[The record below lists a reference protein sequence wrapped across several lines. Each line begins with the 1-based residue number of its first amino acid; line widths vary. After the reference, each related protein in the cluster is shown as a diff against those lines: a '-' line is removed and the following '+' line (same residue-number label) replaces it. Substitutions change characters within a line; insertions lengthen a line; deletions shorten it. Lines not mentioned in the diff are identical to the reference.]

1 MLKGMIRQ
9 KTWVAKPKEVEGRW
23 WLVDAKGK
31 VLGRLAS
38 QIAKILMGKHKP
50 EYTPHVDTGDY
61 VVVIN
66 ADKVVLTGK
75 KWKEKIYYWH
85 TGWPGGLRQMTAEEM
100 LKKHPERLIY
110 LAVKRMLPKNK
121 LGRKM
126 LKKLKVYA
134 GDSHPHQAQKPQPL
148 ELPD

>member
-1 MLKGMIRQ
+1 MLKHMARQ
-9 KTWVAKPKEVEGRW
+9 RTWMAKPKEVEDRW

-38 QIAKILMGKHKP
+38 QIARILMGKHKP
-50 EYTPHVDTGDY
+50 EYTPHVDTGDH

-75 KWKEKIYYWH
+75 KWKDKIYYWH

-100 LKKHPERLIY
+100 LKRHPERLIY

-121 LGRKM
+121 LARKL

-148 ELPD
+148 DLPG

>member
-1 MLKGMIRQ
+1 MLKHMVRQ
-9 KTWVAKPKEVEGRW
+9 RTWVAKPREVEDRW

-50 EYTPHVDTGDY
+50 EYTPHVDTGDH

-75 KWKEKIYYWH
+75 KWKDKIYYWH
-85 TGWPGGLRQMTAEEM
+85 TGWPGGLRQMTAEEV
-100 LKKHPERLIY
+100 LKKHPERLVY

-121 LGRKM
+121 LGRKL

-148 ELPD
+148 ELPE

>member
-1 MLKGMIRQ
+1 MLKHMVRQ
-9 KTWVAKPKEVEGRW
+9 KTWVAKPKEVKDRW

-38 QIAKILMGKHKP
+38 QVAKILMGKHKP
-50 EYTPHVDTGDY
+50 EYTPHVDTGDH

-75 KWKEKIYYWH
+75 KWKDKIYYWH

-100 LKKHPERLIY
+100 LKKHPERLVY

-121 LGRKM
+121 LGRKL

-148 ELPD
+148 ELPE